1 MPEWTRTLGKWLQ
14 EYVVT
19 DWKYKLVS
27 LAAALI
33 IWTYVAGQQSMQIIL
48 SVPLQ
53 FQNIPYGSHM
63 VDPKVSAAE
72 VTLSGRRERI
82 LNLSKQQ
89 IIVSLDLAGL
99 RNGRNL
105 YLISSRDVIVP
116 PGIDVKDVSPRQLS
130 IQLASE
136 IPTPK

>member
-1 MPEWTRTLGKWLQ
+1 MPEWMRTLGKWYQ

-27 LAAALI
+27 FVAALV

-48 SVPLQ
+48 TVPLH

-63 VDPKVSAAE
+63 VDSKVNTAE
-72 VTLSGRRERI
+72 VILSGRRERI
-82 LNLSKQQ
+82 LSLNKQQ

-116 PGIDVKDVSPRQLS
+116 PAIDVKDVSPRQLS
-130 IQLASE
+130 IQLAPE
-136 IPTPK
+136 IPTP